1 MALTWTQRMGFRY
14 FGRQVKKSKGIAKL
28 DEQLQQAQMGVRG
41 EAYLAGAYFVGAL
54 AAVAV
59 LAVALLGFLVAVVL
73 FDTPMVYGVFVLLTP
88 GIGYYLGYA
97 ALATTPASNAKKRG
111 KNINMKLPYAVN
123 YITAMAS
130 AGVIPAEIFKSLAR
144 QEVYGEVA
152 REAAWI
158 YKDLEVHGMDV
169 VTALH
174 RAIERSPSIKFQD
187 LLQGAITTIT
197 SGGDLTGYFRAKAN
211 RLQWENRQEQQQF
224 IETMGLMA
232 EAYVTAAVAGP
243 LFLIV
248 MVAIFVL
255 IGSGDMIILQSI
267 IYLLLPV
274 ASLGFMVGLKSMI
287 PEV

>member
-1 MALTWTQRMGFRY
+1 MAVGWTQRTGFRL
-14 FGRQVKKSKGIAKL
+14 FGKRARASKGLEKL
-28 DEQLQQAQMGVRG
+28 NDQLQEAQMGVRG
-41 EAYLAGAYFVGAL
+41 EAYLAKAWLVSIF
-54 AAVAV
+54 AAVGVTFFAV
-59 LAVALLGFLVAVVL
+59 LLFFAASTLYTIPTVYAVFLILAL
-73 FDTPMVYGVFVLLTP
+73 PM
-88 GIGYYLGYA
+88 GYYISYVAIMSSPGSA
-97 ALATTPASNAKKRG
+97 AKKRG
-111 KNINMKLPYAVN
+111 KNINGKLPYATN

-130 AGVIPAEIFKSLAR
+130 AGVIPAEIFKSLAK
-144 QEVYGEVA
+144 QDVYGEAA

-169 VTALH
+169 VTALK
-174 RAIERSPSIKFQD
+174 RAIERSPSLKFQD

-197 SGGDLTGYFRAKAN
+197 SGGDLTAYFRQKAS

-255 IGSGDMIILQSI
+255 IGSGDMIVLQAI
-267 IYLLLPV
+267 IYGLLPI
-274 ASLGFMVGLKSMI
+274 ASLGFMFGLKSMI

>member
-1 MALTWTQRMGFRY
+1 MELSWTQRQGFRF
-14 FGRQVKKSKGIAKL
+14 FGNRVRKAKNL
-28 DEQLQQAQMGVRG
+28 EKLAEQLQKAQMGVRA
-41 EAYLAGAYFVGAL
+41 EAYLAGMLFVSVLSAIGTF
-54 AAVAV
+54 VFAV
-59 LAVALLGFLVAVVL
+59 LLFLVALVALDVPPLFGVVL
-73 FDTPMVYGVFVLLTP
+73 IVTP
-88 GIGYYLGYA
+88 GFGYYLGYA

-111 KNINMKLPYAVN
+111 KNINMKLPYATN

-144 QEVYGEVA
+144 QDVYGEAA
-152 REAAWI
+152 RESAWI

-174 RAIERSPSIKFQD
+174 RAIARSPSIKFQD

-197 SGGDLTGYFRAKAN
+197 SGGDLTAYFRTKAN

-267 IYLLLPV
+267 IYGLLPV

>member
-1 MALTWTQRMGFRY
+1 MALTWSQKQGFRF
-14 FGRQVKKSKGIAKL
+14 FGKRARRSKAVEKL
-28 DEQLQQAQMGVRG
+28 DEQLQKAQMGVRG
-41 EAYLAGAYFVGAL
+41 EAYMAGALFISVLSAFGLFVFATL
-54 AAVAV
+54 F
-59 LAVALLGFLVAVVL
+59 FLMGVVL
-73 FDTPMVYGVFVLLTP
+73 YDLPLIYAIFLLVMP
-88 GIGYYLGYA
+88 PIGYYLGYA
-97 ALATTPASNAKKRG
+97 AILTTPPSNAKKRG
-111 KNINMKLPYAVN
+111 KNINLKLPYAVN

-152 REAAWI
+152 KEAAWI

-197 SGGDLTGYFRAKAN
+197 SGGDLTAYFRTKAN

-255 IGSGDMIILQSI
+255 IGSGDMIILQTI
-267 IYLLLPV
+267 IYGLLPV

>member
-1 MALTWTQRMGFRY
+1 MGFRY
-14 FGRQVKKSKGIAKL
+14 FGRMARKSKAIEKL
-28 DEQLQQAQMGVRG
+28 DEQLQKAQMGVRG
-41 EAYLAGAYFVGAL
+41 EAYIAGALVISVFSAVGMFVFSILVYLMAL
-54 AAVAV
+54 
-59 LAVALLGFLVAVVL
+59 VL
-73 FDTPMVYGVFVLLTP
+73 FDIPAVFAVFLLVTPVL
-88 GIGYYLGYA
+88 GYYFGYTA
-97 ALATTPASNAKKRG
+97 ILTTPASNAKKRG
-111 KNINMKLPYAVN
+111 KNINMKLPYATN

-144 QEVYGEVA
+144 QDVYGEVA
-152 REAAWI
+152 KEAAWI

-187 LLQGAITTIT
+187 LLQGAITTIM
-197 SGGDLTGYFRAKAN
+197 SGGDLTAYFRTKAN

-255 IGSGDMIILQSI
+255 IGSGDMIILQTI
-267 IYLLLPV
+267 IYGLLPI

>member
-1 MALTWTQRMGFRY
+1 MALTWSQRMGFRY
-14 FGRQVKKSKGIAKL
+14 FGKMARKSKSVEKL
-28 DEQLQQAQMGVRG
+28 DEQLQKAQMGVRG
-41 EAYLAGAYFVGAL
+41 EAYVAGALFISVLSAVGTFLFGILFYLMAL
-54 AAVAV
+54 
-59 LAVALLGFLVAVVL
+59 VL
-73 FDTPMVYGVFVLLTP
+73 FDVPAVFAVFLLVTPVL
-88 GIGYYLGYA
+88 GYYVGYTA
-97 ALATTPASNAKKRG
+97 VITTPASNAKKRG
-111 KNINMKLPYAVN
+111 KNINMKLPYATN

-152 REAAWI
+152 KEAAWI

-187 LLQGAITTIT
+187 LLQGAITTIM
-197 SGGDLTGYFRAKAN
+197 SGGDLTAYFRTKAN

-255 IGSGDMIILQSI
+255 IGSGDMIILQTI
-267 IYLLLPV
+267 IYGLLPI

>member
-1 MALTWTQRMGFRY
+1 MAVTWTQRTGFRL
-14 FGRQVKKSKGIAKL
+14 FGERAKKSKSLEKL
-28 DEQLQQAQMGVRG
+28 EEPLRRAQMPLRG
-41 EAYLAGAYFVGAL
+41 EAYLANAWFMSILV
-54 AAVAV
+54 AVAV
-59 LAVALLGFLVAVVL
+59 TGVGLLLFLAVAVTLHLPLY
-73 FDTPMVYGVFVLLTP
+73 YGVFLLLAP
-88 GIGYYLGYA
+88 GFGYYLTYVGVIS
-97 ALATTPASNAKKRG
+97 TPASNAKKRA
-111 KNINMKLPYAVN
+111 KNINSKLPYATN

-144 QEVYGEVA
+144 QEVYGEA
-152 REAAWI
+152 AKEAAWI

-169 VTALH
+169 VTALS
-174 RAIERSPSIKFQD
+174 RAIERSPSVKFQD
-187 LLQGAITTIT
+187 LLQGGITTIT
-197 SGGDLTGYFRAKAN
+197 SGGDLTNYFRQKAS
-211 RLQWENRQEQQQF
+211 RLQWENRQEQQSF

-255 IGSGDMIILQSI
+255 IGSGDMIILQAI
-267 IYLLLPV
+267 IYGLLPI

>member
-1 MALTWTQRMGFRY
+1 MALTWTQIMGFRY
-14 FGRQVKKSKGIAKL
+14 FGKMARKSKSIEKL
-28 DEQLQQAQMGVRG
+28 DEQLQKAQMGVRG
-41 EAYLAGAYFVGAL
+41 EAYIAGAIIISVLSAVGAFVFGIL
-54 AAVAV
+54 AY
-59 LAVALLGFLVAVVL
+59 LVALVLYDVPAVFAVFLLVTPVLGYYVGYTAVM
-73 FDTPMVYGVFVLLTP
+73 TTP
-88 GIGYYLGYA
+88 G
-97 ALATTPASNAKKRG
+97 SNAKKRG
-111 KNINMKLPYAVN
+111 KNINMKLPYATN

-152 REAAWI
+152 KEAAWI

-187 LLQGAITTIT
+187 LLQGAITTIM
-197 SGGDLTGYFRAKAN
+197 SGGDLTAYFRTKAN

-255 IGSGDMIILQSI
+255 IGSGDMIILQTI
-267 IYLLLPV
+267 IYGLLPI
-274 ASLGFMVGLKSMI
+274 ASLGFMAGLKSMI

>member
-1 MALTWTQRMGFRY
+1 MGFRY
-14 FGRQVKKSKGIAKL
+14 FGKMARKSKSLEKL
-28 DEQLQQAQMGVRG
+28 DENLQKAQMGVRG
-41 EAYLAGAYFVGAL
+41 EAYVAGAIVISVLSAVGTFL
-54 AAVAV
+54 FGV
-59 LAVALLGFLVAVVL
+59 LFYLVALVL
-73 FDTPMVYGVFVLLTP
+73 FDVPAVFAVFLLVTPML
-88 GIGYYLGYA
+88 GYYLGYTA
-97 ALATTPASNAKKRG
+97 IMSTPTSNAKKRG
-111 KNINMKLPYAVN
+111 KNINMKLPYATN

-152 REAAWI
+152 KEAAWI

-174 RAIERSPSIKFQD
+174 RAIDRSPSIKFQD

-197 SGGDLTGYFRAKAN
+197 SGGDLTAYFRTKAN

-255 IGSGDMIILQSI
+255 IGSGEMIILQSI
-267 IYLLLPV
+267 IYGLLPV